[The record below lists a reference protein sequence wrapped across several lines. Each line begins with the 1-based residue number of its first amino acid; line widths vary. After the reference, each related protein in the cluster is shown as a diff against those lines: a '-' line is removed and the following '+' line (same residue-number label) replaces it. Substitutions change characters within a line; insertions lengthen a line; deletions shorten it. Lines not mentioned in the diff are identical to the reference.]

1 MGAFDAVSGWR
12 SALRVPAW
20 YEPRVSEQAP
30 PSDGAGGDGAGGGS
44 APKSESAGS
53 DVVLIRG
60 VTEDGKGLE
69 VLRARDERLEIG
81 QVRPLEEGKPLAGD
95 VVRLRPRPEA
105 PFLCDV
111 ETQVRVPSVHTEKR
125 TRPSPERAPLAETRR
140 SSGPPQVASDA
151 YRKNW
156 DAIWSARDKKPSLPN

>member
-1 MGAFDAVSGWR
+1 MPDKPSPTDA
-12 SALRVPAW
+12 
-20 YEPRVSEQAP
+20 
-30 PSDGAGGDGAGGGS
+30 PSREVAAKPEKTS
-44 APKSESAGS
+44 S

-95 VVRLRPRPEA
+95 VVRLMPRPEA
-105 PFLCDV
+105 PYLCDV
-111 ETQVRVPSVHTEKR
+111 ETQVRVPPPRGAREQTREVSSAEKR
-125 TRPSPERAPLAETRR
+125 GGKEAGAAEHRPLR
-140 SSGPPQVASDA
+140 SGPPQVATDA

-156 DAIWSARDKKPSLPN
+156 DAIWSTRDKGRDLPN